1 MDKLVLFD
9 IDKTLIKTTKAHGA
23 VFSETF
29 NKVYG
34 IDTNIDIIEHH
45 GMTDLQIVFEV
56 LKKNGLDEATIKS
69 KLEEYI
75 KVVLSSFRERI
86 NKEEIILL
94 DGVRELLDE
103 LNKKDVLMGLVTG
116 NLEPVAEIKLKMV
129 GLNDYFKVGGF
140 GSDDVNRTNLVKI
153 AIKKAEDNFNFK
165 FNNNVFLIGDTPR
178 DMKAGKEAGV
188 KTIGVMTGIY
198 LEGQLKEG
206 GADFV
211 LPDLKNKEEILKII
225 L

>member
-1 MDKLVLFD
+1 MNKLVLFD

-29 NKVYG
+29 KKVYG

-45 GMTDLQIVFEV
+45 GMTDIQIVFEV
-56 LKKNGLDEATIKS
+56 LKKNGLDETAIKS
-69 KLEEYI
+69 KLEDYI
-75 KVVLSSFRERI
+75 KVVLSSFKERI

-103 LNKKDVLMGLVTG
+103 LKKNNVLVGLVTG
-116 NLEPVAEIKLKMV
+116 QLEPFADIKLKRL

-140 GSDDVNRTNLVKI
+140 GNEDVSRTNLVKI
-153 AIKKAEDNFNFK
+153 AIKKAEDNFNFH

-178 DMKAGKEAGV
+178 DMKAGREAGV

-198 LEGQLKEG
+198 SKEQLKEG

-211 LPDLKNKEEILKII
+211 FPDLKNKEEILKII